1 MMESRAM
8 MTESM
13 KIKLRQLIVDHEGY
27 ERFPYC
33 DTKGNQTIGIGYN
46 LTARGLPDSWIN
58 NQYDTDV
65 NYFYN
70 QLSEDYEWF
79 RTLDN
84 ARQIVIID
92 MCFMG
97 YKTFQTFEKLISAME
112 KKDYEMAQQEI
123 LDSNWAS
130 EVKGRAIQDAQIMLT
145 GEI

>member
-1 MMESRAM
+1 MMP
-8 MTESM
+8 ESM
-13 KIKLRQLIVDHEGY
+13 KIKLKQLIVDHEGY

-58 NQYDTDV
+58 NQYDEDV

-70 QLSEDYEWF
+70 QLTEDYEWF

-84 ARQIVIID
+84 PRQIVLID

-97 YKTFQTFEKLISAME
+97 YKKFQEFKKLIAAME
-112 KKDYEMAQQEI
+112 EKDYKIAYQEI
-123 LDSNWAS
+123 LGSEWAID
-130 EVKGRAIQDAQIMLT
+130 VKNRAEQDAHIMLT